1 MIKHMFKLVWNR
13 KRTNILIITE
23 IFFSFL
29 VLFGVTAFG
38 IYYTDNYLR
47 PLGFSYEN
55 VWNVSVSG
63 IFDSRHAERA
73 QAMNDFKQMQLAL
86 RDLDEIEGVAGIGMT
101 PFQIGASNGPIYYRG
116 RSAEARYNDGTDELK
131 DVLELKVVQ
140 GRWFD
145 SSDDSLNYE
154 PVVINVRLRDELFGH
169 ENPLGKEFDLPKD
182 PEERA
187 KTMPQRVVG
196 VITDFR
202 QHGEFHELYNYCF
215 HRASAKKLSGL
226 AMIALLVKLRPGT
239 TAAFEE
245 KLMNRLRS
253 VMKDRT
259 IQIEPL
265 DRARKSHMRL
275 VLAPMAAAS
284 LVAVFLIIMVGLGM
298 VGVLWQNVSRRTKEI
313 GLRRALGGTAGDV
326 HRQVLGELLVIA
338 TAGLL
343 LGMAVVVQLPL
354 LEIVDWMSPGVF
366 TVGLIVSLLVMYGLT
381 IAAGL
386 YPSWL
391 ATKVQPAGAL
401 HYE

>member
-38 IYYTDNYLR
+38 VYYIDNYRR

-63 IFDSRHAERA
+63 IFDSLNAEHVRV
-73 QAMNDFKQMQLAL
+73 MNDFKQMQLAL

-101 PFQIGASNGPIYYRG
+101 PFQMGASNGPIYYKG
-116 RSAEARYNDGTDELK
+116 RRAEARYNDGTDELK
-131 DVLELKVVQ
+131 DVLGLKVVQ
-140 GRWFD
+140 GRWFEP
-145 SSDDSLNYE
+145 SDDALNYE
-154 PVVINVRLRDELFGH
+154 PVVINARLRDELFGH
-169 ENPLGKEFDLPKD
+169 DNPLGKEFDLPKD

-187 KTMPQRVVG
+187 KTKPQRVVG

-215 HRASAKKLSGL
+215 RRASATKLSGM
-226 AMIALLVKLRPGT
+226 AMMGLLVKLRPGT

-245 KLMNRLRS
+245 KLMNSLRL

-265 DRARKSHMRL
+265 ERARKSHMRL

-284 LVAVFLIIMVGLGM
+284 LVSVFLIIMVGLGM
-298 VGVLWQNVSRRTKEI
+298 VGVLWQNVSRRTREI

-326 HRQVLGELLVIA
+326 HKQVLGELLVIA
-338 TAGLL
+338 TVGLL
-343 LGMAVVVQLPL
+343 FGIALVVQLPL
-354 LEIVDWMSPGVF
+354 LEIVDWLSPGVF
-366 TVGLIVSLLVMYGLT
+366 TVGLIISLVVMYGLT
-381 IAAGL
+381 ITAGL